1 MLNIR
6 KIETVA
12 RVHTHT
18 HTHTQVILEDLT
30 HIFSWLKIRSP
41 NVDVGADDSVC
52 L

>member
-6 KIETVA
+6 RLETVA
-12 RVHTHT
+12 RVYIY
-18 HTHTQVILEDLT
+18 TQVILEDLT
-30 HIFSWLKIRSP
+30 HIFSCLKIRSP